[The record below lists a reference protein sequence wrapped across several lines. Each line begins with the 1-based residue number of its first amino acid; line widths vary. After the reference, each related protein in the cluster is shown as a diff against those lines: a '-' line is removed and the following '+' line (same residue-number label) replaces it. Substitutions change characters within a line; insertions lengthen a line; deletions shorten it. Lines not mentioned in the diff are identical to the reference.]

1 MKAVVTGCRCR
12 WMTLVVTCFLSLVLS
27 AAVAEETST
36 HWPLPQAKPEDV
48 GLRGDVLSKIRSR
61 MEQFVADKEIAGAV
75 TLLAR
80 GGKIVHWEAVGW
92 ADLDAKTP
100 MQKDSL
106 FQIASMTKPIT
117 ATGLMILVDRGKV
130 GLDDPVAKYLPEF
143 ADVKVNGR
151 PPEKPL
157 LVRHLL
163 THTSGLTG
171 SQRTEA
177 TLAETVAKLARDGL
191 TFEPGERWAY
201 SPGLTV
207 CGRIIE
213 VVTGQSYEEFLRRE
227 IFQPLRMKDT
237 TFVPTAEQRSRLAR
251 AYQRTPEGNLVP
263 GGGAIW
269 LIEDAGMR
277 APNPSGGLYSTAA
290 DLARFYQMVLNGG
303 ELEGTRI
310 LSSEAVAVM
319 TRVHTGDLVTGFTPG
334 NGWGLGWC
342 VVREPQGVT
351 RMLSPGTFG
360 HGGAFGTQGWIDPQR
375 KMIFILL
382 VQRTNFPNSD
392 ASPVREAFQ
401 ELAVAA
407 LAE

>member
-1 MKAVVTGCRCR
+1 MKAAVAECRRR
-12 WMTLVVTCFLSLVLS
+12 WMTVLFACFLLQVVP

-36 HWPLPQAKPEDV
+36 HWPLPRAKPEDV
-48 GLRGDVLSKIRSR
+48 GLRSDVLSKIRPR

-80 GGKIVHWEAVGW
+80 EGKIVHWEAVGW
-92 ADLDAKTP
+92 ADLDAKIP

-130 GLDDPVAKYLPEF
+130 HLDDPVAKYLPEF
-143 ADVKVNGR
+143 AEIKVNGK
-151 PPEKPL
+151 PLEKPL
-157 LVRHLL
+157 LVSHLL

-171 SQRTEA
+171 SQRTET
-177 TLAETVAKLARDGL
+177 TLAETVAKLARGGL
-191 TFEPGERWAY
+191 SFQPGERWAY

-213 VVTGQSYEEFLRRE
+213 VVSGQSYDEFLRRE

-237 TFVPTAEQRSRLAR
+237 TFVPTADQRSRLAR
-251 AYQRTPEGNLVP
+251 AYQRTPEGKLVP

-269 LIEDAGMR
+269 LIEDAGVR

-290 DLARFYQMVLNGG
+290 DLVRFYQMILNGG

-310 LSSEAVAVM
+310 LSSEAVARM
-319 TRVHTGDLVTGFTPG
+319 TRVQTGELVTGFTPG

-342 VVREPQGVT
+342 VVRQPQGVT

-407 LAE
+407 LTD